1 MANLNRRWRRWM
13 ATGCLHSVYACRE
26 YQRNVRAF
34 KKDFRPDRHIELGDV
49 LDTAC
54 LRGGARGTKDE
65 TEPLE
70 PDVRAALNWIREMEP
85 SDWMLGNHDTR
96 VVELIDHPSAIVA
109 ELSRRLWAD
118 MQAAAGSVKCKIH
131 HYDIETGWLTL
142 GNTDF
147 GHGFMYNVNAVRDHV
162 EMRRGNNVVMAH
174 VHKPEFVPGRVIGA
188 PWGICVGL
196 GADPRKMK
204 YARRRRQT
212 LAWGHGLAYG
222 YFCDND
228 STGNV
233 LSWRCAHGEKEDP
246 RWIIS

>member
-96 VVELIDHPSAIVA
+96 VVELIDHPSAIVS
-109 ELSRRLWAD
+109 ELSRRLWSD

-131 HYDIETGWLTL
+131 HYDIETGWLRV
-142 GNTDF
+142 GDMF
-147 GHGFMYNVNAVRDHV
+147 MGHGFMYNQTALRDHV
-162 EMRRGNNVVMAH
+162 EMVGGKVVMAH
-174 VHKPEFVPGRVIGA
+174 LHHPHVFRGRSLNS
-188 PWGICVGL
+188 PWGVCVGL
-196 GADPRKMK
+196 GADPRRMG
-204 YARRRRQT
+204 YARRRRNT
-212 LAWGHGLAYG
+212 LTWAHGLAYG
-222 YFCDND
+222 EYCDDD
-228 STGNV
+228 STMQP
-233 LSWRCAHGEKEDP
+233 LFWRCGHGEKENP
-246 RWIIS
+246 RWLIS